1 MINFAIEGITS
12 FSTRPLRLITFLGGA
27 CLIMAMILILF
38 GLYSFFIG
46 NTLPGW
52 TSLMVSIWFVGGAI
66 ILALGV
72 IGEYVGKIYQ
82 EVKNRPRYF
91 VESQI

>member
-1 MINFAIEGITS
+1 
-12 FSTRPLRLITFLGGA
+12 
-27 CLIMAMILILF
+27 
-38 GLYSFFIG
+38 
-46 NTLPGW
+46 
-52 TSLMVSIWFVGGAI
+52 MVSIWFVGGAI

>member
-1 MINFAIEGITS
+1 
-12 FSTRPLRLITFLGGA
+12 
-27 CLIMAMILILF
+27 MILILF

-72 IGEYVGKIYQ
+72 IGEYVGKIYE